1 MIKSVLLSLFA
12 VALFAAGAIGS
23 WYITNFQQANAGAAD
38 ESSLTTDVEPVPA
51 PRQTDTKLSQ
61 LATPVFPKA
70 LSGEDIFRFTAM
82 NKKNLE
88 LLKQRREAI
97 EQDEMRLRLAEQD
110 LDTRKLEI
118 EGILKQSQDTVAE
131 AEQIISKLQA
141 DLATLK
147 AEKEAAKTAPDAK
160 PETTAEDA
168 QANIKVSAEWLALMP
183 PEKAAEQVKTLA
195 NDGKKELVLQLLGNL
210 EGRVVANIL
219 DSLDDSQLGAELLVS
234 FRDSKRPQKKKRR

>member
-23 WYITNFQQANAGAAD
+23 WYITNFQQANAGAD

-51 PRQTDTKLSQ
+51 PRQTDTRLSE

-70 LSGEDIFRFTAM
+70 LNGEDIFRFTAM

-88 LLKQRREAI
+88 LLKKRREAI
-97 EQDEMRLRLAEQD
+97 EQDEMRLQTAEQD
-110 LDTRKLEI
+110 LATRKLEI

-131 AEQIISKLQA
+131 AEKIITKLQA

-147 AEKEAAKTAPDAK
+147 AEKEAAKAAPNAK
-160 PETTAEDA
+160 PETNAEDA
-168 QANIKVSAEWLALMP
+168 QANIKVSAEWLAAMP
-183 PEKAAEQVKTLA
+183 PEKAAENVKALA
-195 NDGKKELVLQLLGNL
+195 NDGKKDLVLQLLGNL
-210 EGRVVANIL
+210 EGRVVASIL
-219 DSLDDSQLGAELLVS
+219 DSLDDSQLSAELMVS
-234 FRDSKRPQKKKRR
+234 FRDFPRPQKKKRR